1 MHKVLVIAY
10 YWPPA
15 GGPGVQRWLKF
26 VKYLKDFD
34 VEPIVYIPKNPNYP
48 ILDKD
53 LAKEIPEGIQIIEH
67 PIREPY
73 ALASILSK
81 KKTKTISSGV
91 IQEKKPSFVE
101 KILLWVRGNFFIPDA
116 RKLWVKPSIKYL
128 SKIIEQEGIKSI
140 ITTGPP
146 HSMHLI
152 GLGLKKLYQ
161 IQWVADFRD
170 PWTSI
175 GYHSKLK
182 LSEASQRKH
191 KALEKNV
198 LNTADK
204 IVVTSNT
211 TKKEFEQI
219 TKKPIKVITNGFD
232 AINQET
238 ELDTGFTIAHI
249 GSLLTRRNPTHFW
262 KVIKE
267 LIDENEDFRKQLKIQ
282 LIGVVGEE
290 VLETIKQNG
299 LQPYVDQLG
308 YLTHE
313 EVLKAQQKSQI
324 LLLLEIDSEETKG
337 IIPGKLFEYL
347 NAGRPILAI
356 GPSGW
361 EAGGIV
367 EKTNAGARFTQEETT
382 RIKDLLLTWFN
393 SYQKGR
399 LNLSPKGIQQYH
411 RKELTKELAN
421 FIAWESS

>member
-26 VKYLKDFD
+26 VKYLRNFD
-34 VEPIVYIPKNPNYP
+34 IEPVVYIPQNPNYP

-53 LAKEIPEGIQIIEH
+53 LVKEIPEGIQILEH

-73 ALASILSK
+73 ALASIVSK

-91 IQEKKPSFVE
+91 IPEKKPSFVE

-116 RKLWVKPSIKYL
+116 RKFWVRPSIKYL
-128 SKIIEQEGIKSI
+128 SKIIELEGIKTV

-146 HSMHLI
+146 HSVHLI
-152 GLGLKKLYQ
+152 GLGLKKLHQ

-182 LSEASQRKH
+182 LSKASQRKH
-191 KALEKNV
+191 KVLEKNV
-198 LNTADK
+198 LNAADK
-204 IVVTSNT
+204 LIVTSRT
-211 TKKEFEQI
+211 TKTEFEQI

-232 AINQET
+232 DVKQET
-238 ELDTGFTIAHI
+238 ELDDNFTISHI

-262 KVIKE
+262 EAIK
-267 LIDENEDFRKQLKIQ
+267 IAINENEDFKKQLKIQ
-282 LIGVVGEE
+282 LIGVAGEE
-290 VLETIKQNG
+290 VLETVKENG
-299 LQPYVDQLG
+299 LQSYVEQLG
-308 YLTHE
+308 YLSHSD
-313 EVLKAQQKSQI
+313 VLKAQQKSQV
-324 LLLLEIDSEETKG
+324 LLLLEIDSAETKG

-356 GPSGW
+356 GPSEW
-361 EAGGIV
+361 EAGEIV
-367 EKTNAGARFTQEETT
+367 QETNAGAVFSHTDTT
-382 RIKDLLLTWFN
+382 ALKDLLLTWFKT
-393 SYQKGR
+393 YQKGKLT
-399 LNLSPKGIQQYH
+399 LNSKGIQQFH
-411 RKELTKELAN
+411 RRELTKALAN
-421 FIAWESS
+421 YIEWESS